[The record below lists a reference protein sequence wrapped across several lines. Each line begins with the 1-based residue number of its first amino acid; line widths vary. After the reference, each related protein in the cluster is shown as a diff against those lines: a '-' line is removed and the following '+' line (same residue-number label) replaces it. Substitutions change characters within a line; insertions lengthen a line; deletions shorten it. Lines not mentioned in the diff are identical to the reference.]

1 MTVNQVSLLY
11 HTFLIGGQLDIIDI
25 ILQFVILATSSDRN
39 LIAGQHACIGH
50 RGPSHM
56 DMAHIATEYPTFLLL
71 DN

>member
-11 HTFLIGGQLDIIDI
+11 HTFLIGGQLDI

-50 RGPSHM
+50 RGPRHM
-56 DMAHIATEYPTFLLL
+56 DMAHLATEYPTFLLL